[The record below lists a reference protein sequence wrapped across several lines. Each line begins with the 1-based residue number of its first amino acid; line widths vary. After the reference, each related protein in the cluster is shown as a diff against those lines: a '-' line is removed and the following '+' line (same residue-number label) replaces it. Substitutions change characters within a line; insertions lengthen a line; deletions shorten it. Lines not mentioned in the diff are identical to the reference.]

1 MAQLRKEFLTEKSG
15 GERLKKQKELVQ
27 RMDRETVDFIRMLN
41 AERDYRAK
49 TSGGQCNEPF
59 VAPLLFRIHGTL
71 KSILYLL
78 SGCLAGI
85 LVLLLGI
92 LAKL

>member
-1 MAQLRKEFLTEKSG
+1 MAQLRKEFLTDE
-15 GERLKKQKELVQ
+15 
-27 RMDRETVDFIRMLN
+27 MDRETVDFIRMLN

-71 KSILYLL
+71 KSILYFL

>member
-1 MAQLRKEFLTEKSG
+1 MAQLRKEFLTEKSR
-15 GERLKKQKELVQ
+15 GESLKKQKELVQ
-27 RMDRETVDFIRMLN
+27 RMDHETKEFIRMLD
-41 AERDYRAK
+41 AECDYRAK

-78 SGCLAGI
+78 GGFLASI
-85 LVLLLGI
+85 IVLLLSI

>member
-1 MAQLRKEFLTEKSG
+1 MAQLRKEFLTDE
-15 GERLKKQKELVQ
+15 
-27 RMDRETVDFIRMLN
+27 MDRETVDFIRMLN

-49 TSGGQCNEPF
+49 TSGGQCNEPL
-59 VAPLLFRIHGTL
+59 VVPLLFRIHGTL